1 MMDSLLFKACVTGL
15 VFIVL
20 GLLMGMVFKG
30 LKPQLPADCDK
41 WDDNYVM
48 EVSLFVAGFVFRYAL
63 QIPAF
68 SNFVL

>member
-1 MMDSLLFKACVTGL
+1 MNSLLFKACVTGL

-20 GLLMGMVFKG
+20 GLIMSMAFKS

-48 EVSLFVAGFVFRYAL
+48 EISLFAAGFVFRYAL
-63 QIPAF
+63 QVPAF
-68 SNFVL
+68 SSFVL